1 MPNRLQEWREYRRFH
16 QTSSSHRQIVFYSE
30 GSPYWA
36 HLGGVVTYLTQK
48 MGRTVCYVSS
58 DKDDPGLNQNN
69 DGIIPFVIGDKEIR
83 TAFFH
88 TLDCSVMVMTMPDLH
103 SSFLKRSR
111 HPVHYLYIFHS
122 LVSTSMVYRQ
132 SAFDHYDSILTV
144 GPHHIE
150 EIRQR
155 EKTKKL
161 KGKKLIEHGYGRL
174 DTILENANHF
184 KERNYEGNS
193 TMRVLIAPSWGENC
207 LIESGVVKDV
217 ISILLGAGLQVI
229 LRPHPETKKR
239 SPKTIEKLRVQFK
252 SAGRFFYD
260 DDVGSDQTLHQANLM
275 ISDWSGAAF
284 DYAFGVER
292 PIVFIDGPRKINND
306 DWAGYSLEPFE
317 AFIRTEV
324 GKIVSPRD
332 LKELPDLIR
341 RLVLNTDHFVRR
353 IRTARQRWVFNVGDS
368 SRAGAEAIVEKAD
381 RFLV

>member
-1 MPNRLQEWREYRRFH
+1 
-16 QTSSSHRQIVFYSE
+16 
-30 GSPYWA
+30 
-36 HLGGVVTYLTQK
+36 
-48 MGRTVCYVSS
+48 
-58 DKDDPGLNQNN
+58 
-69 DGIIPFVIGDKEIR
+69 
-83 TAFFH
+83 
-88 TLDCSVMVMTMPDLH
+88 
-103 SSFLKRSR
+103 
-111 HPVHYLYIFHS
+111 
-122 LVSTSMVYRQ
+122 
-132 SAFDHYDSILTV
+132 
-144 GPHHIE
+144 
-150 EIRQR
+150 
-155 EKTKKL
+155 
-161 KGKKLIEHGYGRL
+161 
-174 DTILENANHF
+174 LENANHF